1 MNTDDRGVL
10 QAALHWRRT
19 PLFGFRWPVQ
29 VYYSIAGHCT
39 MAPTQQDMPSSILFY
54 IFINK
59 LHKTPCQLETLGSKT
74 RLALEPEAHP

>member
-1 MNTDDRGVL
+1 
-10 QAALHWRRT
+10 
-19 PLFGFRWPVQ
+19 
-29 VYYSIAGHCT
+29 

-74 RLALEPEAHP
+74 RQHRNRRLIHKASSFELVLISLCDFLEDVGPTTEFGHGLNGL

>member
-1 MNTDDRGVL
+1 
-10 QAALHWRRT
+10 
-19 PLFGFRWPVQ
+19 
-29 VYYSIAGHCT
+29 

-74 RLALEPEAHP
+74 RLASEPEAHP